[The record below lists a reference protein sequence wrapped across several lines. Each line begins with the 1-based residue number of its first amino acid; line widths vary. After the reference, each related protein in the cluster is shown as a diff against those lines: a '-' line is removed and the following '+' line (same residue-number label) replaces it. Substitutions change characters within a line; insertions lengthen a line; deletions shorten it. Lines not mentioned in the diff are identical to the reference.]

1 MAPLNFEATEF
12 CKENE
17 CDISH
22 KLTWWG
28 GPFVDVTTIP
38 ALSLFPNVDKFFLE
52 LNSKGLFLKL
62 EKENEKSFLSSRFT

>member
-1 MAPLNFEATEF
+1 MVGWT
-12 CKENE
+12 
-17 CDISH
+17 
-22 KLTWWG
+22 
-28 GPFVDVTTIP
+28 FVDVTTIS

>member
-1 MAPLNFEATEF
+1 MNVTFHTNL
-12 CKENE
+12 
-17 CDISH
+17 H
-22 KLTWWG
+22 G
-28 GPFVDVTTIP
+28 GGDVRDVTTIP